1 MSDLIHTGTA
11 YDICDGGRGEGGGGD
26 GGSGEGGGEGGG
38 SNTSHAKGQN
48 PVQYQFT
55 FTPYIAL
62 RWPCTCAVGLAVAQH
77 ASNATTATCA
87 SSIVGTGAHHSDDT
101 PDEAT

>member
-1 MSDLIHTGTA
+1 MSDLIHIGTA
-11 YDICDGGRGEGGGGD
+11 YDICDGGR
-26 GGSGEGGGEGGG
+26 GEGGGEGGG

-55 FTPYIAL
+55 FTPHSPTMAVHL
-62 RWPCTCAVGLAVAQH
+62 RCQPCGC
-77 ASNATTATCA
+77 TARIECHHRHA

>member
-38 SNTSHAKGQN
+38 SNTHPTPKAKIPYSTSLLSH
-48 PVQYQFT
+48 PT
-55 FTPYIAL
+55 
-62 RWPCTCAVGLAVAQH
+62 
-77 ASNATTATCA
+77 
-87 SSIVGTGAHHSDDT
+87 
-101 PDEAT
+101 